1 MNNNLKEFLR
11 PIIGLT
17 LSLILVYVF
26 VRLLLII
33 DHTNNILFT
42 LMCIP
47 AGLFIGKFSYWLSYK
62 VIIK

>member
-1 MNNNLKEFLR
+1 MNNNLKEFLL

-17 LSLILVYVF
+17 LSLMLAYVF
-26 VRLLLII
+26 VRLLII